1 MRAEFGIDGMD
12 CHDCARHVQAA
23 ICKLPGV
30 QRADVLL
37 GAEKAIVEAD
47 TEIDR
52 EAVAAAVRGAGY
64 RIRNL
69 DGRGPRDGRDARQ
82 GERRRA
88 ARGGTAQAGAEHR
101 EETGAEREPSR
112 EDPAEFTRRVLTV
125 VGLVFGI
132 VLFVVVVGEWLGV
145 IDRITDEMPWPLG
158 LALVVAGGFPV
169 FRNVLRAAVRGRVIS
184 HTLMTVGTIAAIAVG
199 EWATALVVVFFMR
212 MGEYAESFTT
222 EKSRRAVRDLTALAP
237 ARARVLRDGE
247 EQDLPID
254 EVASGDT
261 VVVRPGEMIPVDGV
275 VSAGR
280 ATVDQAAITGESMP
294 VERGAGEKVYA
305 ASYATLGSLRI
316 TAEQVGE
323 STVFGNVVRLV
334 EEAEAKR
341 GRVARI
347 ADRFSAYYLPVVL
360 VIAAAVV
367 LVRGDVLAAAAVL
380 VVACS
385 CSFALATPIAILASI
400 GASAKRGILIKGGSY
415 LERLASVDV
424 VLLDKTGTLTLGE
437 PRVEQVLGFNGVD
450 SHAVLE
456 LAAGAERY
464 SEHPL
469 AEAVRRHAASLGVT
483 AAEPAEFSA
492 LPGRGVQ
499 AVIGSDEILV
509 GNRAAVLGA
518 EPLTPETMSA
528 FAELERVRELE
539 DQGRTVVYVAR
550 NGTAV
555 GAVAFSD
562 SVRPEVPDALDGLR
576 ALGLHEIELLTG
588 DNAAV
593 AGRLAEDLGLRY
605 RAELLPEDKITA
617 VRDYQAAGKRVLM
630 VGDGVNDAPALAQAD
645 VGLAMGAA
653 GSEIALQAGHM
664 VLLRDDW
671 AMVPEVVG
679 IARRTMRVIV
689 GNIGFTTVY
698 NIAGLS
704 LAALG
709 FLPPIFA
716 AALQSL
722 PDLGILANSSRL
734 LRTRAGRPETRG

>member
-12 CHDCARHVQAA
+12 CHDCARHVKAA
-23 ICKLPGV
+23 ICKLPGI

-47 TEIDR
+47 AEIDR
-52 EAVAAAVRGAGY
+52 AAVAEAVRGAGY
-64 RIRNL
+64 RIRDL
-69 DGRGPRDGRDARQ
+69 DLPDAR
-82 GERRRA
+82 ESTR
-88 ARGGTAQAGAEHR
+88 T
-101 EETGAEREPSR
+101 
-112 EDPAEFTRRVLTV
+112 DPAAFTRRVLTV

-132 VLFVVVVGEWLGV
+132 VLFVVVIGEWLGV
-145 IDRITDEMPWPLG
+145 IDRITDEMPWPFG

-169 FRNVLRAAVRGRVIS
+169 FRHVLRAVLKGRVIS
-184 HTLMTVGTIAAIAVG
+184 HTLMTVGAIAAIAVG

-212 MGEYAESFTT
+212 MGEYAESFTA

-280 ATVDQAAITGESMP
+280 ATVNQAAITGESMP
-294 VERGAGEKVYA
+294 VDRAAGEKVYA

-323 STVFGNVVRLV
+323 STVFGHVVRLV
-334 EEAEAKR
+334 EEAEANR

-360 VIAAAVV
+360 AIAAVVV

-400 GASAKRGILIKGGSY
+400 GASAKQGILIKGGSY
-415 LERLASVDV
+415 LERLASVDL

-437 PRVEQVLGFNGVD
+437 PRVEQVLSLNGAD
-450 SHAVLE
+450 PHAVLA
-456 LAAGAERY
+456 LAVGAERY

-469 AEAVRRHAASLGVT
+469 AEAVRRHADSVGV
-483 AAEPAEFSA
+483 APAEPDEFTA
-492 LPGRGVQ
+492 LPGRGVR
-499 AVIGSDEILV
+499 AVLDGDEILV
-509 GNRAAVLGA
+509 GNRAAVLGT
-518 EPLTPETMSA
+518 EPLTPESMPG

-539 DQGRTVVYVAR
+539 DHGRTVVYVAR

-555 GAVAFSD
+555 GALAFSD
-562 SVRPEVPDALDGLR
+562 RVRPEVPGALDELR

-605 RAELLPEDKITA
+605 RAELLPEDKIAA

-671 AMVPEVVG
+671 TLVPEVVK

-709 FLPPIFA
+709 FLPPILA

-734 LRTRAGRPETRG
+734 LRTRSARPEARA